1 MNNIVYLN
9 GEFLPKDEAHVSP
22 DDRGFLFA
30 DGVYEVVLSYRG
42 TPFRKREHLER
53 LANGLRAIRL
63 HSLDVEALGDVADE
77 LLQRN
82 GVAREDVVVYLQVTR
97 GAATRKHSFPTG
109 NVAPTVY
116 AMVFPFAP
124 KGDPAA
130 GGRIITVPDT
140 RWARCDIKSIGL
152 LPNCLANQQAQEA
165 GAGEAVFVRDGAVL
179 EGTASSFFAVTQGV
193 VRTAPLTNYILPGI
207 TRHVVLELCTDN
219 EIPAKEESIYVH
231 ELATADEMFLAGT
244 TTEILPIVNID
255 CTPVGSGASGP
266 VTKRLVGLFR
276 EATRASD
283 LGTVSARS
291 A

>member
-30 DGVYEVVLSYRG
+30 DGVYEVVLSYGG
-42 TPFRKREHLER
+42 TAFRKKEHLER
-53 LANGLRAIRL
+53 LATGLRAIRI
-63 HSLDVEALGDVADE
+63 HSLDLETLGDVADE
-77 LLQRN
+77 LLQQN
-82 GVAREDVVVYLQVTR
+82 GVAREDAVVYLQVTR
-97 GAATRKHSFPTG
+97 GAAIRKHSFPTG

-124 KGDPAA
+124 KGDPAV
-130 GGRIITVPDT
+130 GGHIITVPDT

-179 EGTASSFFAVTQGV
+179 EGTASSFFAVTRGV
-193 VRTAPLTNYILPGI
+193 VRTAPLTNYLLPGI
-207 TRHVVLELCTDN
+207 TRQVVLELCAEND
-219 EIPAKEESIYVH
+219 IPASEESIYVH

-255 CTPVGSGASGP
+255 GTPVGNGAPGP
-266 VTKRLVGLFR
+266 VAERLVGLFR
-276 EATRASD
+276 EATRATD
-283 LGTVSARS
+283 FGTVSARS